1 MSGKK
6 GMIGF
11 MKRSVVIGW
20 MITTAIMALC
30 LTGCGESKAAKEAR
44 LLGIKQINEADYSG
58 AIVSFDKALEEADG
72 IVNKFELDILKYRGE
87 AEYNL
92 KDYAAA
98 AHTYGILLDVDGEQP
113 EYLYYRA
120 AASALT
126 GNVDAALEDYNRAAE
141 MNSKADKEVAG
152 DSAALSA
159 IGKAYADSGEYE
171 KAMSFY
177 QSAVDAGNATAG
189 DFNQMGL
196 CMLQAEKYDE
206 AIAYFDK
213 GIALNDENMTKE
225 LTYNKGAAYEYNTD
239 FLKAL
244 EIFKAYAA
252 TYGSTPELEKEIAF
266 LESR

>member
-1 MSGKK
+1 
-6 GMIGF
+6 MI
-11 MKRSVVIGW
+11 RSMRRNIITGW
-20 MITTAIMALC
+20 IIAAAIMALC
-30 LTGCGESKAAKEAR
+30 LTGCGESKAAEEAR
-44 LLGIKQINEADYSG
+44 LLGIEQLKEANYSE

-72 IVNKFELDILKYRGE
+72 IVNNFELDILKYRGE

-98 AHTYGILLDVDGEQP
+98 AHTYGILSEVDEGQP
-113 EYLYYRA
+113 EYLYYKA
-120 AASALT
+120 AALALT
-126 GNVDAALEDYNRAAE
+126 GNVDAAVADYNLAAE
-141 MNSKADKEVAG
+141 RKKDQQVTG
-152 DSAALSA
+152 DSIALSA
-159 IGKAYADSGEYE
+159 IGKAYVDSGDYE

-196 CMLQAEKYDE
+196 CMLRAEKYDE

-213 GIALNDENMTKE
+213 GIALNDEIMTKE
-225 LTYNKGAAYEYNTD
+225 LTYNKGAAYEHKTD

>member
-1 MSGKK
+1 MRRN
-6 GMIGF
+6 I
-11 MKRSVVIGW
+11 VIGW
-20 MITTAIMALC
+20 TTAVAIMALC
-30 LTGCGESKAAKEAR
+30 LMGCGESKTAKEAR
-44 LLGIKQINEADYSG
+44 LLGIAQMNEANYAE

-72 IVNKFELDILKYRGE
+72 IVNNFELDILKYRGE

-98 AHTYGILLDVDGEQP
+98 AHTYEILSDVDKGQP
-113 EYLYYRA
+113 EYLYYKA
-120 AASALT
+120 AASALA
-126 GNVDAALEDYNRAAE
+126 GDIDAAVADYNLAAE
-141 MNSKADKEVAG
+141 MNTEKDQKAAG

-159 IGKAYADSGEYE
+159 IGKAYVDSGEYE

-177 QSAVDAGNATAG
+177 QSAVDAGNAAAG

-225 LTYNKGAAYEYNTD
+225 LTYNKGAAYEYKTD

-252 TYGSTPELEKEIAF
+252 AYGSTPELEKEIAF